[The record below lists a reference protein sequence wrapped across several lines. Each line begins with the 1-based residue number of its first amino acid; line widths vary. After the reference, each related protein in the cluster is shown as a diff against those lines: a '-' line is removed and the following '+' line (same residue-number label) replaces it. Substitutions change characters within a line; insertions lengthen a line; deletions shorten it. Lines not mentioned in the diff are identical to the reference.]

1 MRCREQGRMKLE
13 DKISRYLAD
22 VPPDKQLITV
32 SQLLTHTSGLPQS
45 YASETITDRNQA
57 VKALLQEKLDSL
69 PGSKFGY
76 SNANYELLAAIVE
89 ITTGKKFEDYV
100 SAEILRPVGL
110 SRTGFWFDDEAKH
123 VSPTHDP
130 LPARLKQRG
139 WELGAGGMYSCA
151 DDLLRWSNALRS
163 GKILSD
169 ESRRLIFSDHVKIVE
184 GHAGFAWFRGTD
196 TRDTEYWFTRGND
209 SFGPNALI
217 YFYPANDI
225 TVVITSHAG
234 DDAASDTGWSRLALR
249 EVVDVLEL

>member
-13 DKISRYLAD
+13 EKISRYFTD

-32 SQLLTHTSGLPQS
+32 SELLMHTSGLPQS
-45 YASETITDRNQA
+45 YASETVTNRDQA
-57 VKALLQEKLDSL
+57 VKALLQEKLDSP

-89 ITTGKKFEDYV
+89 IVIGRPFEEYV
-100 SAEILRPVGL
+100 RAEILRPLAL
-110 SRTGFWFDDEAKH
+110 SHTGFWFEDEAKH
-123 VSPTHDP
+123 VSPTREP
-130 LPARLKQRG
+130 LPARLKHRG
-139 WELGAGGMYSCA
+139 WELGAGGMYSSA

-163 GKILSD
+163 GQILTD
-169 ESRRLIFSDHVKIVE
+169 ESRKLIFSDHVKIVE
-184 GHAGFAWFRGTD
+184 GQAGFAWFHGTD
-196 TRDTEYWFTRGND
+196 TRGTEYWFTRGND

-225 TVVITSHAG
+225 TVVIATHAG

-249 EVVDVLEL
+249 EVVDVLNL